1 MTLYIAVIGTSDQ
14 SCWLAEACKI
24 PSLELLEGVWIYGV
38 TVHQRRSYDHQAYES
53 VCMRRP
59 PRPTLTWTLGRRR
72 GPPFQSLWNGLATPQ
87 KYLLQVCADTR
98 KTQSVAVAI
107 AGWSGCS

>member
-14 SCWLAEACKI
+14 SRWLAEACKI
-24 PSLELLEGVWIYGV
+24 PSLEGVWIYGV
-38 TVHQRRSYDHQAYES
+38 TVHQRRSYGPQAYES
-53 VCMRRP
+53 VDVRRP
-59 PRPTLTWTLGRRR
+59 PRPNLTWTLGRRR

-87 KYLLQVCADTR
+87 EYSLQVCADIR

-107 AGWSGCS
+107 AG